1 MHTWLI
7 PAAQTPPPP
16 TPTGEFNLDWMAV
29 GVFISI
35 CVANALLLGNIS
47 KLLGPN
53 RPTASKLT
61 PYESGM
67 PPIGPAQQRYT
78 VRYYIVA
85 MLFVVF
91 DIEAVFLYPWAIAF
105 DAIGLYGLVEM
116 LLFIVLLVVG
126 YLYAWRKGALD
137 WAS

>member
-1 MHTWLI
+1 MHTWLNM
-7 PAAQTPPPP
+7 AAQTPPPP

-35 CVANALLLGNIS
+35 CVGNALLLGNIS

-67 PPIGPAQQRYT
+67 PLSGRRSNATQC
-78 VRYYIVA
+78 
-85 MLFVVF
+85 
-91 DIEAVFLYPWAIAF
+91 AITS
-105 DAIGLYGLVEM
+105 
-116 LLFIVLLVVG
+116 
-126 YLYAWRKGALD
+126 WRCSSSCSTSKRSSSTPGR
-137 WAS
+137 

>member
-1 MHTWLI
+1 MHTWLNA
-7 PAAQTPPPP
+7 AAQTPPPP

-53 RPTASKLT
+53 RPTAAKMT

-91 DIEAVFLYPWAIAF
+91 DIEAIFLYPWAIAF
-105 DAIGLYGLVEM
+105 DAIGVYGLIEM
-116 LLFIVLLVVG
+116 LIFIILLVVA